1 MLELTL
7 LLAPAEGALVRVLGL
22 IERRGFRLGAMQA
35 RATPRGLHLT
45 LALPAGGRPAD
56 VLLRQIR
63 RLHDVLEAALDAPR
77 PAFALPPRAVA
88 AAATALPAPSRRGI
102 SFLGIPER
110 ISSN

>member
-7 LLAPAEGALVRVLGL
+7 LLANAEGALVRVLGL
-22 IERRGFRLGAMQA
+22 IERRGFRLAQMSTKPTA
-35 RATPRGLHLT
+35 HGLQLT
-45 LALPAGGRPAD
+45 VTLPSDTRPAD

-63 RLHDVLEAALDAPR
+63 RLHDVLEAALDVAR
-77 PAFALPPRAVA
+77 PAFALPVSAIAPA
-88 AAATALPAPSRRGI
+88 APAPKASRRGI